1 LRRNRRIAFLTKA
14 VEGIKTFPR
23 RQRISTRKNYLK
35 VIVEV
40 FREIEAEW
48 PAPLTGR

>member
-1 LRRNRRIAFLTKA
+1 MKA
-14 VEGIKTFPR
+14 VEGIKKFPR
-23 RQRISTRKNYLK
+23 RQRISTHKNYLK

-48 PAPLTGR
+48 PAPLAGR